1 MNRKELAA
9 LTIGLRDKAWNA
21 QEGRCLWCD
30 IFMLKRK
37 SEWRAKPNQRVTAD
51 HLIPASKG
59 GESVIGNIIAAC
71 SRCNHR
77 RRDRTVEQWVLMLK
91 QEYSEAQFALLLSK
105 LTRFGIELLN
115 IGHPAQAAPTVENPI
130 VRAPEEDATAP
141 A

>member
-9 LTIGLRDKAWNA
+9 LTIGLRDKAWHA

-37 SEWRAKPNQRVTAD
+37 AEWRAKPNQRVTAD

-59 GESVIGNIIAAC
+59 GLSVIGNIVAAC

-77 RRDRTVEQWVLMLK
+77 RRDRTVEHWVLMLK

-105 LTRFGIELLN
+105 LTRFGIELP
-115 IGHPAQAAPTVENPI
+115 IGHPAQAAPTVESPI
-130 VRAPEEDATAP
+130 VRAPEVDAP
-141 A
+141 APA